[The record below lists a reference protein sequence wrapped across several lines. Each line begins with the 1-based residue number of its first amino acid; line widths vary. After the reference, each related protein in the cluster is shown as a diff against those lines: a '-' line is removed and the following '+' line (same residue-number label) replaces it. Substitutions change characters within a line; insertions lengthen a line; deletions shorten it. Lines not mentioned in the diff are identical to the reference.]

1 MTVIQNIIAAIGFI
15 LCLPFVAAWVILA
28 MIRDRN
34 RRDGEPVV
42 SIDERA
48 PTSWLGRMAQRGR
61 LLGEHATLVGRGHPS
76 GASEAEVDV
85 V

>member
-28 MIRDRN
+28 MIRGRN
-34 RRDGEPVV
+34 RRDGEAAE
-42 SIDERA
+42 SIDDRA
-48 PTSWLGRMAQRGR
+48 RESWLGRLAQRGR
-61 LLGEHATLVGRGHPS
+61 LLGEQSMLLGRSHPS
-76 GASEAEVDV
+76 GGSEAEVDV